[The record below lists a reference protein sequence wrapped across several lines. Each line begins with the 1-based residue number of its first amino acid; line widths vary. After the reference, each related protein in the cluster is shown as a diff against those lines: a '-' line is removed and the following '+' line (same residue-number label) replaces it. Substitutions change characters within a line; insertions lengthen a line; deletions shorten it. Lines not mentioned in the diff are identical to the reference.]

1 MIDKILKLFLGDK
14 HEREIK
20 TIRPL
25 VEQINRIYKE
35 LEALSDEQLKDKNLA
50 LMERLRAIDNPEEQE
65 RACDEALPEAF
76 AIVKDACRRNVGR
89 EITVSG
95 QEMVWDM
102 IPYDVQLIGAVVLHR
117 GKISEMATGEGKT
130 LVAVMPMYL
139 NALKGKG
146 AHLVTVN
153 DYLASRD
160 AEWMGTIFK
169 FLGLTVGC
177 IQHDMSP
184 PERKL
189 AYDCDITY
197 GTNNEFGFDYLR
209 DNMAMRLED
218 RVQRSHHY
226 AIVDEVDSVLIDEA
240 RTPLII
246 SGPVQGSEGK
256 FKEYKSMVEDLVRV
270 QVKKVNSIVGEATEF
285 IRQADEEEDDKK
297 AQELNYEAGKKLLQ
311 SQRGMPKN
319 KRLMKMLQEQ
329 GVKKLIQRVEAD
341 FMREKKLPELDEG
354 LYFSMDERGNQVQF
368 TEKGHDQLSPSDPNM
383 FVIPDLATGINEI
396 ESDASLTP
404 DKRQVQVQQLE
415 REYLDKSDKIHTIQQ
430 LLKAYILFEKDIEYV
445 VQDDKVMIVDEFTGR
460 LMPGRRFSEGL
471 HQALEAKERVKI
483 ENETQTLATITLQN
497 YFRLYDKLAGMTG
510 TAETESDEFYEIY
523 KLDVVVIPTHRSI
536 VRDDMDD
543 RIYRTRREKFNAI
556 IEEIVRLHKEK
567 RPVLVGTVS
576 VEFSETLSRMLK
588 RTGVRHHV
596 LNAKYHEQEAGIV
609 ARAGQ
614 PESVTI
620 ATNMAGR
627 GTDIKLGEGVIESGG
642 LAIIGTERHEAR
654 RIDRQLRGRSGR
666 QGDPGSSEF
675 FLSLED
681 SLMRLFLSDR
691 VAGVMDRLGLEEG
704 EVIAHPMVSRSIER
718 AQKKV
723 EGNNFQIRKHL
734 LEYDDVMN
742 QQREV
747 IYDMRLFA
755 LEGKDMDEDFKVML
769 EEAVENK
776 LNLYV
781 VEGTPPESWNLEG
794 LSEDLLRSFLL
805 NISFDQSN
813 PEDLRAD
820 DIREKI
826 MKLVDQLFAI
836 KCEELGEERRSFLM
850 QHVMM
855 RVIDDSWREHLHM
868 LDHLKSGINFRAYG
882 QKDPLIEYK
891 KEAFD
896 AFVTLLEK
904 IKEDVASLFYKAQF
918 IDEDEMD
925 RRRRAPQPSQ
935 MAVHHATVSAFSG
948 GDEAALAPQKQ
959 QPAHQ
964 QPIRYDAPKVGRND
978 PCSCGSGKKYKHCCG
993 RNA

>member
-1 MIDKILKLFLGDK
+1 MITKILKLFLGDK
-14 HEREIK
+14 HAREIK
-20 TIRPL
+20 TIQPL

-35 LEALSDEQLKDKNLA
+35 LEELTDEQLQEKSRA
-50 LMERLRAIDNPEEQE
+50 LMERIRAVSDPDEQE
-65 RACDEALPEAF
+65 RACEEALPEAF
-76 AIVKDACRRNVGR
+76 AIVRDACRRNVGR
-89 EITVSG
+89 EIRVSG
-95 QEMVWDM
+95 QDMVWDM

-117 GKISEMATGEGKT
+117 GKIAEMATGEGKT
-130 LVAVMPMYL
+130 LVAVMPLYL
-139 NALKGKG
+139 NALKGRG

-160 AEWMGTIFK
+160 AEWMGTIYR

-177 IQHDMSP
+177 IQHDMDP
-184 PERKL
+184 AQRKL

-209 DNMAMRLED
+209 DNMALRLED
-218 RVQRSHHY
+218 RVQRKHHY

-270 QVKKVNSIVGEATEF
+270 QVKKVNQIVGEGAKL
-285 IRQADEEEDDKK
+285 IAQADEQENDKK
-297 AQELNYEAGKKLLQ
+297 AQEFNYEAGKRLLQ
-311 SQRGMPKN
+311 AQRGMPRN
-319 KRLMKMLQEQ
+319 KRLMKLLQEH
-329 GVKKLIQRVEAD
+329 GIKKLIKRVEAD
-341 FMREKKLPELDEG
+341 YMREKKLQDLDEG
-354 LYFSMDERGNQVQF
+354 LYFSMDERGNQVLF
-368 TEKGHDQLSPSDPNM
+368 TEEGHDQLSPSDPNM
-383 FVIPDLATGINEI
+383 FVIPDLATGISEI
-396 ESDASLTP
+396 ESDSTLTP
-404 DKRQVQVQQLE
+404 DEKQKKTQQLE

-430 LLKAYILFEKDIEYV
+430 LLKAYILFEKDVEYV
-445 VQDDKVMIVDEFTGR
+445 VQDGKVMIVDEFTGR

-471 HQALEAKERVKI
+471 HQALEAKEGVRI

-523 KLDVVVIPTHRSI
+523 KLDVVVIPTHRTI
-536 VRDDMDD
+536 VRDDRDD

-556 IEEIVRLHKEK
+556 TQEIARLYKEQ

-576 VEFSETLSRMLK
+576 VEMSETLARMLK
-588 RTGVRHHV
+588 RAGIPHHV
-596 LNAKYHEQEAGIV
+596 LNAKHHQQEAEIV
-609 ARAGQ
+609 SRAGHKGA
-614 PESVTI
+614 VTI

-627 GTDIKLGEGVIESGG
+627 GTDIKLGEGVCDIGG

-691 VAGVMDRLGLEEG
+691 VAGVMDRLGLEDG

-755 LEGKDMDEDFKVML
+755 LEGKDMDEDFKTML
-769 EEAVENK
+769 DEAVENK

-781 VEGTPPESWNLEG
+781 VEGTPPEQWNLEG

-813 PEDLRAD
+813 PEELQSD

-826 MKLVDQLFAI
+826 MKLVDRLFVI
-836 KCEELGEERRSFLM
+836 KCEELGEERRAFLM

-855 RVIDDSWREHLHM
+855 RVIDDSWREHLYM

-891 KEAFD
+891 KEAFS
-896 AFVTLLEK
+896 AFVVLLDK
-904 IKEDVASLFYKAQF
+904 IKEEVASLFFKAQF
-918 IDEDEMD
+918 IDENELE
-925 RRRRAPQPSQ
+925 RRNRAPRPAQ

-948 GDEAALAPQKQ
+948 GDEAALAPQ
-959 QPAHQ
+959 QPARQ
-964 QPIRYDAPKVGRND
+964 QTVRHDTPKVGRND
-978 PCSCGSGKKYKHCCG
+978 PCPCGSGKKYKHCCG

>member
-1 MIDKILKLFLGDK
+1 MINKILKLFLGDK
-14 HEREIK
+14 HKREIK
-20 TIRPL
+20 TVRPL
-25 VEQINRIYKE
+25 VEQINQINKG
-35 LEALSDEQLKDKNLA
+35 LEKLTDEQLQDKSAA
-50 LMERLRAIDNPEEQE
+50 LGERLSSIENSDEQE
-65 RACDEALPEAF
+65 RACDQALPEAF
-76 AIVKDACRRNVGR
+76 AIVKDACRRCLGR

-95 QEMVWDM
+95 QKAAWDM
-102 IPYDVQLIGAVVLHR
+102 IPYDVQLIGGVVLHR
-117 GKISEMATGEGKT
+117 GKITEMATGEGKT
-130 LVAVMPMYL
+130 LVAVLPMYL

-146 AHLVTVN
+146 VHLVTVN
-153 DYLASRD
+153 DYLANRD

-177 IQHDMSP
+177 IQHDMDP
-184 PERKL
+184 PQRKE
-189 AYDCDITY
+189 AYNCDITY

-209 DNMAMRLED
+209 DNMAMRIED
-218 RVQRSHHY
+218 RVQRTHHF
-226 AIVDEVDSVLIDEA
+226 AIIDEVDSVLIDEA

-270 QVKKVNSIVGEATEF
+270 QVKKVNSIVGEAADL
-285 IRQADEEEDDKK
+285 IRKADEEKDEKK
-297 AQELNYEAGKKLLQ
+297 ALEFNYQAGKRLLQ
-311 SQRGMPKN
+311 GQRGMPRN
-319 KRLMKMLQEQ
+319 KRLMKLLQEQ
-329 GVKKLIQRVEAD
+329 GIKKLIQRVEAD
-341 FMREKKLPELDEG
+341 FMREKKLPELDEDM
-354 LYFSMDERGNQVQF
+354 YFSMDERGNQVQF
-368 TEKGHDQLSPSDPNM
+368 TEKGHDQLSPTDPYM
-383 FVIPDLATGINEI
+383 FVIPDLSTGINDI
-396 ESDASLTP
+396 ESDPSLTT
-404 DKRQVQVQQLE
+404 DSKQEKVQKLE

-430 LLKAYILFEKDIEYV
+430 LLKAYILFEKDVEYV

-471 HQALEAKERVKI
+471 HQSLEAKEGVKI

-497 YFRLYDKLAGMTG
+497 YFRLYSKLAGMTG
-510 TAETESDEFYEIY
+510 TAETESDEFFEIY
-523 KLDVVVIPTHRSI
+523 KLDVVVIPTNETI
-536 VRDDMDD
+536 VRDDIDD

-556 IEEIVRLHKEK
+556 IEEIARLFKEG

-576 VEFSETLSRMLK
+576 VEISETLSRMLK
-588 RTGVRHHV
+588 RAGVRHHV
-596 LNAKYHEQEAGIV
+596 LNAKYHQHEAEIV
-609 ARAGQ
+609 AHAGHAG
-614 PESVTI
+614 SVTI

-627 GTDIKLGEGVIESGG
+627 GTDIKLGEGVCEMGG

-691 VAGVMDRLGLEEG
+691 VAGVMDRLGLEDG

-755 LEGKDMDEDFKVML
+755 LEGKDMDEDFKIML
-769 EEAVENK
+769 DEAVEGK

-781 VEGTPPESWNLEG
+781 VEGTPPENWNLEG

-805 NISFDQSN
+805 NISFDQSK
-813 PEDLRAD
+813 PEELRAD

-826 MKLVDQLFAI
+826 MKLVDQLFTI
-836 KCEELGEERRSFLM
+836 KCEELGEERRAFLM

-855 RVIDDSWREHLHM
+855 RVIDESWREHLHM

-882 QKDPLIEYK
+882 QKDPLVEYK
-891 KEAFD
+891 KEAFQQ
-896 AFVTLLEK
+896 FVVLLEK
-904 IKEDVASLFYKAQF
+904 IKEDVASLFFKAQF

-925 RRRRAPQPSQ
+925 RRRRGPKPSQ

-948 GDEAALAPQKQ
+948 AGEAALAPQQ
-959 QPAHQ
+959 QPSRQ
-964 QPIRYDAPKVGRND
+964 QTVRHDAPKIGRND
-978 PCSCGSGKKYKHCCG
+978 PCTCGSGKKYKHCHG